1 MLPKCWAPSYPKGTS
16 PNQSCITTIS
26 VSIDCISM
34 FSSISILNNFR
45 TIYLYILHTNGLICF
60 MFRCLFVLSLLFHV
74 FPHQKNSTKPN
85 HHIIHHV
92 HATHHH
98 AVFNCL
104 WLISDV
110 RNQPRPVQPPN
121 HLACCSISA
130 QLNIFFLCFDIYL
143 YLYLFLML
151 SFVSVCLSMY
161 LDVLCVFYI
170 NYISIYIIFV
180 RMCICGAFLRAC
192 ECVAIAE
199 SSAQLGQGIRMGG
212 GSVMPIT
219 GPGGL
224 QQQHHPH
231 HSTIDRRSSGSLRV
245 RFFNLNN

>member
-1 MLPKCWAPSYPKGTS
+1 MFHVSMFVCSFSTFPCLSPPKKTPPNQITISSTTSTLPTITLCLIVYGWYRMSATNPAPS
-16 PNQSCITTIS
+16 N
-26 VSIDCISM
+26 
-34 FSSISILNNFR
+34 
-45 TIYLYILHTNGLICF
+45 
-60 MFRCLFVLSLLFHV
+60 
-74 FPHQKNSTKPN
+74 
-85 HHIIHHV
+85 
-92 HATHHH
+92 
-98 AVFNCL
+98 
-104 WLISDV
+104 
-110 RNQPRPVQPPN
+110 PPN
-121 HLACCSISA
+121 NLACCSISA